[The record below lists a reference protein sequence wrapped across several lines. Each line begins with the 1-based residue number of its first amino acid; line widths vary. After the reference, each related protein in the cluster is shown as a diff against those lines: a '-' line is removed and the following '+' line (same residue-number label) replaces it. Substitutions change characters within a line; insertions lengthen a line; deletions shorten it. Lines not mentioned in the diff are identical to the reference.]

1 MCASVCLATQLV
13 QHTEFVAT
21 ASPADFQ
28 HVGKSGKDKGV
39 NVREHAKNLV
49 GLIQNEAQLQQERE
63 IGVRNH
69 QRFTQLMG
77 DRALAKAPK
86 KAGKGTPST
95 LPEQSSPQQGHPNA
109 RPSQPN
115 TPQTPG
121 AAREYAHPHPVQQGQ
136 QGQPM
141 MPTVAATP
149 QEAQAHTEEQM
160 LAMAL
165 RMSSLEANGQERLLV
180 EEQEQQE
187 LAIALSLS
195 MAEADGI
202 RALRDPMDSSDD
214 DSEPTPPSTPYGGK
228 YVHRLA
234 TICEGASAR
243 AVMKLHLVC
252 FRRHMPAACTD
263 NQCSIILCHGLHA
276 VFLFYGCCRRIFRR

>member
-1 MCASVCLATQLV
+1 
-13 QHTEFVAT
+13 
-21 ASPADFQ
+21 
-28 HVGKSGKDKGV
+28 
-39 NVREHAKNLV
+39 
-49 GLIQNEAQLQQERE
+49 
-63 IGVRNH
+63 
-69 QRFTQLMG
+69 
-77 DRALAKAPK
+77 
-86 KAGKGTPST
+86 
-95 LPEQSSPQQGHPNA
+95 
-109 RPSQPN
+109 
-115 TPQTPG
+115 
-121 AAREYAHPHPVQQGQ
+121 
-136 QGQPM
+136 M

-243 AVMKLHLVC
+243 ASYEAASSLLPQTHASRLHRQPVLNY
-252 FRRHMPAACTD
+252 PLPWAAC
-263 NQCSIILCHGLHA
+263 CFS
-276 VFLFYGCCRRIFRR
+276 FLWLLQANFSALRHQAAAWVDQAGR